1 MRMHINNN
9 LISKR
14 KRCLMSNSKFTD
26 AGSYLN
32 RIDLPNMKNK
42 FFMECAC
49 SSNANDYYK
58 ECLDLIAKESIPDK
72 QKELATKFTDNI
84 LPYVEN
90 LSYVEYYTSALR
102 ESFCK
107 SVNNM
112 ISNRIKKLKSCDRIL
127 KNHDV
132 ICEQFDTDHF
142 VEEKRNKGV
151 RYIAKEI
158 CKFICK
164 EADDFTRCQQLDA
177 VLTETSYVLQ
187 KNSVP
192 YNGKALVRAVTEY
205 FLMLPDNKQQDLMA
219 YKNVL
224 LTHESIRDKDLGTV
238 AYFLE
243 VVDTTNSQIILN
255 MNKFKTSTDKDI
267 YAFCDFIKTIP
278 CEEVVYRSDFL
289 NHFGILLMFI
299 QEFLLDPIYDVKHI
313 LQTALVSIPYTIENK
328 MHMNPIAYT
337 REELDQLIY
346 FYRNA
351 IEHIN
356 MELADIPD
364 KERSDN
370 LCMFKD
376 VCIKSC
382 NIIDP
387 LRGMVYP
394 KDALSDVCEIAFLT
408 ENCKEEKPCT
418 IYEFRFKFN
427 NILKIAQE
435 AEEFIKTKGKALMD
449 KIAGIRLRKKHK
461 KISET
466 TIYECLTENN
476 TCDICIGLFEF
487 EEPFRTLY
495 KVHDVMTEMCNH
507 INKNI
512 IPRNNKN
519 HVRCYY
525 MVNEG
530 YAEIHLEDVSSIIVD
545 EIAKMEINEN
555 LYFTEEFKVRSLEL
569 EETANLL
576 ESVDIDFMENI
587 VPYIESRINTLDED
601 AMVTLIE
608 AMGYIENVE
617 LKDLDHIADSYI
629 NANLESDY
637 KISKAVVEAYSV
649 KKEYNS
655 IPLEIQSEACDIVG
669 ALLEADEEKKESF
682 KERINKKIKD
692 EKFKS
697 VSKKI
702 SKMDDKLERM
712 EKTKKTIDDLA
723 EKENARDEER
733 AKKKEERLQ
742 KREARKEERQQKMDE
757 FLNNLKLFSKGLK
770 AKMKDMSSKEKEISR
785 NLDMNFNRLYNGCKN
800 ALISDRREAIIKGS
814 IIPSFSK
821 SIKLA
826 IGLAGIT
833 ALNPVAGA
841 ATAIGGIAMSKNL
854 TRKERLLLL
863 DEIDTELEVLEEEI
877 SNAKSKN
884 NTKKLRKLLQYKKDL
899 QRQYQRI
906 KYNVRIGKDLLPGS
920 ATGLRERD

>member
-1 MRMHINNN
+1 MRLHINNN

-14 KRCLMSNSKFTD
+14 KRCLISNSKFSD
-26 AGSYLN
+26 ARSYLTHMN
-32 RIDLPNMKNK
+32 LPNIEAK
-42 FFMECAC
+42 FFSECAC
-49 SSNANDYYK
+49 SYNANNYYK
-58 ECLDLIAKESIPDK
+58 ECLDLIAKEASKDE
-72 QKELATKFTDNI
+72 QKKLAVKFSNSI
-84 LPYVEN
+84 LPYIEN
-90 LSYVEYYTSALR
+90 LSYVDYYRSSIR
-102 ESFCK
+102 ESLCK
-107 SVNNM
+107 SADNI
-112 ISNRIKKLKSCDRIL
+112 ISNNIKMLKSCDRII

-132 ICEQFDTDHF
+132 ICEQYDTDKL
-142 VEEKRNKGV
+142 VEEKKNKGV

-158 CKFICK
+158 CKFICD
-164 EADDFTRCQQLDA
+164 EADDFTKCQQLEA
-177 VLTETSYVLQ
+177 ALTETSYVLQ
-187 KNSVP
+187 KNAIL
-192 YNGKALVRAVTEY
+192 YNGKALVRAITEY
-205 FLMLPDNKQQDLMA
+205 FLMLPDNTTQDMMS

-224 LTHESIRDKDLGTV
+224 LTNECVRDKDLGTIS
-238 AYFLE
+238 YFLE
-243 VVDTTNSQIILN
+243 LYDTTNSKIILN
-255 MNKFKTSTDKDI
+255 INKFKTSTDKDI
-267 YAFCDFIKTIP
+267 YSFCEFIRSIP
-278 CEEVVYRSDFL
+278 NEAVIEKSDFL
-289 NHFGILLMFI
+289 NHYGVLLLFI
-299 QEFLLDPIYDVKHI
+299 QEFLLDDQYDVKCV
-313 LQTALVSIPYTIENK
+313 LESIGSIAYSIETN
-328 MHMNPIAYT
+328 MHMNPLSYT
-337 REELDQLIY
+337 REELDQLVY
-346 FYRNA
+346 FYNNS
-351 IEHIN
+351 IEQIN
-356 MELADIPD
+356 TELMDAPSNS
-364 KERSDN
+364 RSDI
-370 LCMFKD
+370 LCKFKS
-376 VCIKSC
+376 VCDLSIS
-382 NIIDP
+382 IIDT
-387 LRGMVYP
+387 LRGITYP
-394 KDALSDVCEIAFLT
+394 KDALSNVCEIAVLT
-408 ENCKEEKPCT
+408 ENCKEDKPCT

-487 EEPFRTLY
+487 EEPVKTLY
-495 KVHDVMTEMCNH
+495 KVHDIMTEMCNH

-525 MVNEG
+525 IVNEG
-530 YAEIHLEDVSSIIVD
+530 YAEIHLEDASSIIVD
-545 EIAKMEINEN
+545 EIAKMEIDEN

-569 EETANLL
+569 EETANSL
-576 ESVDIDFMENI
+576 ESVDIDFIENI
-587 VPYIESRINTLDED
+587 VPYIESRINTLDGD
-601 AMVTLIE
+601 AIITLIE
-608 AMGYIENVE
+608 AMGYIENVG
-617 LKDLDHIADSYI
+617 LGDLDHIANSYV

-637 KISKAVVEAYSV
+637 KISKAIVEVYSV

-655 IPLEIQSEACDIVG
+655 IPLEIQAEACDIVG
-669 ALLEADEEKKESF
+669 ALLEADEEKKKSF
-682 KERINKKIKD
+682 KEKIDKKVK
-692 EKFKS
+692 EKKWEGMNR
-697 VSKKI
+697 KA
-702 SKMDDKLERM
+702 DKLDKKNERM

-723 EKENARDEER
+723 EKEKNWEDER
-733 AKKKEERLQ
+733 AKKK
-742 KREARKEERQQKMDE
+742 EARKEERQQKRDE
-757 FLNNLKLFSKGLK
+757 FLNNLRLFSKGLK
-770 AKMKDMSSKEKEISR
+770 AKMKDMSSKEKEISK
-785 NLDMNFNRLYNGCKN
+785 NLDMSFNRLYNGCKN

-920 ATGLRERD
+920 SVGMKNKD